1 MKIQLLIFLVPLLTH
16 LTRIMI
22 TKGTLPRIRSLSSEF
37 SDPYGS
43 YGGIR
48 DSLKARI
55 RLQKKIISRN
65 FLTKLH
71 KRKVGTGE
79 IEAAAKRNIYG
90 EDFVSVSRNKRVEK
104 EVTRILRLRIKTAG
118 NL

>member
-1 MKIQLLIFLVPLLTH
+1 MKIVFLFFLVPILILLKNNM
-16 LTRIMI
+16 LT
-22 TKGTLPRIRSLSSEF
+22 TGTLPRIGYLSRQF

-43 YGGIR
+43 YGVMR

-65 FLTKLH
+65 LLTILH

-79 IEAAAKRNIYG
+79 IEAAAKRNI
-90 EDFVSVSRNKRVEK
+90 
-104 EVTRILRLRIKTAG
+104 
-118 NL
+118 